1 MIPLGRKERIAKAA
15 TRTASQA
22 RGRRLPV
29 SEVEVSDPLVLL
41 ELLRIGTARS
51 VGRQFHLVQ
60 NPQYVVMKNVN
71 LHTRKEKTSRKR
83 LTIMLYLF
91 PAIAILL
98 ALLTA
103 I

>member
-1 MIPLGRKERIAKAA
+1 M
-15 TRTASQA
+15 
-22 RGRRLPV
+22 
-29 SEVEVSDPLVLL
+29 SEVEVSDLLVLL
-41 ELLRIGTARS
+41 ELLRIGTARY
-51 VGRQFHLVQ
+51 VGRQFHSSAEPPVCSDEECEST
-60 NPQYVVMKNVN
+60 YGK
-71 LHTRKEKTSRKR
+71 REASRKR